1 MVMEKPSAQLVGRE
15 FVRQYYTLLNQA
27 PDYLHRFYGKNSS
40 YVHGGLD
47 SNGKPVEAVYGQSE
61 IHKRVMALSFRDC
74 HTKIRHVD
82 AHATLNE
89 GVVVQVMGELSNNMQ
104 PMRKFMQTFVLAPE
118 GTVANKFYVHNDV
131 FRYQDEVFG
140 DSDSE
145 PPEGGRFSFV
155 LRWLY
160 RPYQPCR

>member
-1 MVMEKPSAQLVGRE
+1 
-15 FVRQYYTLLNQA
+15 
-27 PDYLHRFYGKNSS
+27 
-40 YVHGGLD
+40 
-47 SNGKPVEAVYGQSE
+47 
-61 IHKRVMALSFRDC
+61 MALSFRNC

-118 GTVANKFYVHNDV
+118 VGALNPAPPFILQQEVDLWLCLQGTVANKFYVHNDV
-131 FRYQDEVFG
+131 FRYQDEVFA

-145 PPEGGRFSFV
+145 PPEGEWLSVQHERF
-155 LRWLY
+155 
-160 RPYQPCR
+160 RPYCGLFINTLPVWVPESEDEVEEIEERVPSPDAAAEDSAPFYDQAAW

>member
-1 MVMEKPSAQLVGRE
+1 MVMEKPSALLVGRE

-47 SNGKPVEAVYGQSE
+47 SSGKPAEAVHGQAE
-61 IHKRVMALSFRDC
+61 IHKKVMSLSFRDC

-82 AHATLNE
+82 AHASLND

-104 PMRKFMQTFVLAPE
+104 PMRRLFFFNLAQADTPLNHSNNSARQRPWA
-118 GTVANKFYVHNDV
+118 VQV
-131 FRYQDEVFG
+131 FKAVQGISV
-140 DSDSE
+140 SAIA
-145 PPEGGRFSFV
+145 
-155 LRWLY
+155 
-160 RPYQPCR
+160 

>member
-47 SNGKPVEAVYGQSE
+47 NNGKPAEAVYGQSE
-61 IHKRVMALSFRDC
+61 IHKKVMALSFRDC

-89 GVVVQVMGELSNNMQ
+89 GVVVQVLGELSNNMQ

-118 GTVANKFYVHNDV
+118 GSVANKFYVHNDI

-145 PPEGGRFSFV
+145 PPEESEEDV
-155 LRWLY
+155 EEL
-160 RPYQPCR
+160 